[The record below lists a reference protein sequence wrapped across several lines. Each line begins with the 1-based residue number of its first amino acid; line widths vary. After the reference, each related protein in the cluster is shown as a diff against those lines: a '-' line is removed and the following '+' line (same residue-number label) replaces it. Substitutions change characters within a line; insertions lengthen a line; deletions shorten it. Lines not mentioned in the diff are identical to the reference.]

1 MRKAG
6 LLMPVS
12 ALPSDYGVGDF
23 GRGSREFIDIMKECG
38 LHIWQ
43 ILPMNPLGYG
53 NSPYQ
58 PYSSF
63 AGDEIYLDL
72 DALSEEGL
80 LNRKPAPFR
89 REEARV
95 DHEKVRRKP
104 SRISARILNM
114 RRLRSRYGYIPMRY
128 S

>member
-72 DALSEEGL
+72 DGICRKKMEL
-80 LNRKPAPFR
+80 LTILDIDR
-89 REEARV
+89 RIFQNA
-95 DHEKVRRKP
+95 EK
-104 SRISARILNM
+104 
-114 RRLRSRYGYIPMRY
+114 G
-128 S
+128 

>member
-23 GRGSREFIDIMKECG
+23 GKGSREFIDIMKECG

-43 ILPMNPLGYG
+43 ILPLNPLGYG

-63 AGDEIYLDL
+63 AGDGN
-72 DALSEEGL
+72 LSGSGCIDG
-80 LNRKPAPFR
+80 R
-89 REEARV
+89 RTFKQEAGSV
-95 DHEKVRRKP
+95 
-104 SRISARILNM
+104 S
-114 RRLRSRYGYIPMRY
+114 
-128 S
+128 

>member
-95 DHEKVRRKP
+95 DYEKVRAYKR
-104 SRISARILNM
+104 
-114 RRLRSRYGYIPMRY
+114 
-128 S
+128 